1 MKKLIVALLPLFF
14 FQIIHA
20 QNPNCKLR
28 VSLLTCSPGQ
38 ELYSTFGHSALRI
51 IDSSTYRDVIYNYG
65 TFDFDDPAFYSKFT
79 RGKLL
84 YFVSVDLFENFL
96 KEYQYEQRGITEQVL
111 DLSCTE
117 KQKLATALNEN
128 AKEENKYY
136 KYDFTIDNCTTR
148 LRDIV
153 FKNAN
158 ETVIIHDIRP
168 NKNITFR
175 DLIHEY
181 LNKSH
186 QYWSKFGIDVLLG
199 MPLDKRLTNTEAMFL
214 PDYLLK
220 GFDSTTIGNK
230 KLVAEKKEI
239 LKAQLQ
245 KNSDS
250 LLSPLFVFSFL
261 FLVVLLLSLIK
272 KGDKLLSVFDFI
284 LFFSSGILGILLL
297 FMWLGTDH
305 PQCKNNFNLAW
316 AFPFHFIIVFFIYKN
331 WNWLQY
337 YFLINSIVLTLLLV
351 SWKWLPQEIN
361 NALIPVVG
369 LLLLRSFVQYKNR
382 HTQ

>member
-337 YFLINSIVLTLLLV
+337 YFLINSIGLALLLV

>member
-1 MKKLIVALLPLFF
+1 VKKLIVALLPLFF

-96 KEYQYEQRGITEQVL
+96 KEYQYEERGITEQVL

-158 ETVIIHDIRP
+158 ETVNTHDIRP

-199 MPLDKRLTNTEAMFL
+199 MPLDKTLTNTEAMFL

-220 GFDSTTIGNK
+220 GLDSTTIGNK

-239 LKAQLQ
+239 LNAQLQ

-261 FLVVLLLSLIK
+261 FLAVLLFSLIK

-337 YFLINSIVLTLLLV
+337 YFLINSIVLALLLV
-351 SWKWLPQEIN
+351 SWKWLPQEMN

-369 LLLLRSFVQYKNR
+369 LLLLRSLGQYRNR
-382 HTQ
+382 QS